1 MEDVLRLML
10 AADSPMP
17 WQAVLVSMLL
27 AFAATVA
34 IAVSY
39 ILTYRGLSYSRTY
52 VQSLVLGGMVAA
64 ALMLAVGN
72 NLARGIGI
80 LGTLAIVRFRS
91 TLKDPRDLVFLFASL
106 GFGIAMGVRAFAVGL
121 VGTAMFC
128 ATTALLAWTE
138 FGSRQAYDGLARLE
152 LPSASTQEAALRD
165 VLERHCRRWVLVAL
179 REAAQGERV
188 EHSYQVKLKDPDAR
202 APFVAD
208 LEAIPGARA
217 VSFYWQ
223 EATMDL

>member
-1 MEDVLRLML
+1 MEDTLRMLMS
-10 AADSPMP
+10 ADTPMP
-17 WQAVLVSMLL
+17 WQAVLVSLL
-27 AFAATVA
+27 LSFAATVA
-34 IAVSY
+34 IAVTY

-91 TLKDPRDLVFLFASL
+91 TMKDPRDLVFLFAAL
-106 GFGIAMGVRAFAVGL
+106 GLGIAMGVRAFAVGL
-121 VGTAMFC
+121 VGTVLFC
-128 ATTALLAWTE
+128 GATWLLAWSE
-138 FGSRQAYDGLARLE
+138 FGSRQAYDGLLRME
-152 LPSASTQEAALRD
+152 LPSSAPQEAAIRR
-165 VLERHCRRWVLVAL
+165 VLETHCRRFVLVAL
-179 REAAQGERV
+179 REAAQGDAM
-188 EHSYQVKLKDPDAR
+188 EHSYQVKLRDPDAR

-223 EATMDL
+223 EATMDM

>member
-1 MEDVLRLML
+1 M
-10 AADSPMP
+10 S
-17 WQAVLVSMLL
+17 LL
-27 AFAATVA
+27 LSFVAT
-34 IAVSY
+34 IAVAMTYSK
-39 ILTYRGLSYSRTY
+39 TYRGLSYSRTY

-91 TLKDPRDLVFLFASL
+91 TLKDPRDLIFLFASL
-106 GFGIAMGVRAFAVGL
+106 GLGIAMGVRAFAVGL
-121 VGTAMFC
+121 IGTGVFC
-128 ATTALLAWTE
+128 GAAWLLAWTE
-138 FGSRQAYDGLARLE
+138 FGSRQAYDGLVRLE
-152 LPSASTQEAALRD
+152 LPGAASQEAAIRR
-165 VLERHCRRWVLVAL
+165 VLEQHCGRFVLVAL
-179 REAAQGERV
+179 REAAQGETV
-188 EHSYQVKLKDPDAR
+188 EHSYQVKLRDPDAR

-208 LEAIPGARA
+208 LEAIPGSRN